1 MKILGQGSPSTA
13 KLSSRVSSISTPEWL
28 SSETEQ
34 SVPPRSISKKSSKVD
49 KEVPSRSVTP
59 SIEEPA
65 VSRPV
70 TPTILPSF
78 RKTRM

>member
-1 MKILGQGSPSTA
+1 MR
-13 KLSSRVSSISTPEWL
+13 SSQRSQNQNFHSNENI